1 MFTLVTNMNITIRD
15 INPRFWRELKVE
27 AVREG
32 MTIGEA
38 VNIAIE
44 KWLMEYKS
52 KEHKKTKS
60 FWDLKPFKFE
70 GKDAGQLSTK
80 VDEILYGWKK

>member
-1 MFTLVTNMNITIRD
+1 MNITIRD
-15 INPRFWRELKVE
+15 INPRFWRELKVK

-38 VNIAIE
+38 VNVAIE
-44 KWLMEYKS
+44 KWLSEYKE
-52 KEHKKTKS
+52 KESKKTKS

-80 VDEILYGWKK
+80 VDEIVYGWKK